1 MCISRFCDWMHNCV
15 VKYVLFFLCSPP
27 PPDLMSSVPSQA
39 DAVRQLIAR
48 LVTQA
53 EELLPKIEDVQ
64 AEKMGDL
71 VDQEM
76 ALTTKAI
83 EDAASKIAVIFC
95 FLKNLGQFSI

>member
-1 MCISRFCDWMHNCV
+1 MSLHFIS
-15 VKYVLFFLCSPP
+15 LA
-27 PPDLMSSVPSQA
+27 DLVSSVPSQA
-39 DAVRQLIAR
+39 DTVRQLIER
-48 LVTQA
+48 LVAQA

-83 EDAASKIAVIFC
+83 EDAASKIAVSMALVGRLFGHLSVSRLIY
-95 FLKNLGQFSI
+95 

>member
-1 MCISRFCDWMHNCV
+1 VSD
-15 VKYVLFFLCSPP
+15 
-27 PPDLMSSVPSQA
+27 VPAQA
-39 DAVRQLIAR
+39 DTVQQLIDR
-48 LVTQA
+48 LVSQA

-83 EDAASKIAVIFC
+83 EDAASKIAVSRTFDWSV
-95 FLKNLGQFSI
+95 GQSVLHRSFPSIC

>member
-1 MCISRFCDWMHNCV
+1 M
-15 VKYVLFFLCSPP
+15 
-27 PPDLMSSVPSQA
+27 PSQA
-39 DAVRQLIAR
+39 DSVRELIAR
-48 LVTQA
+48 LVSQA

-83 EDAASKIAVIFC
+83 EDAASKIAVSSASDLDRNHSDIPSVTQ
-95 FLKNLGQFSI
+95 FLSQCAPSKD

>member
-1 MCISRFCDWMHNCV
+1 
-15 VKYVLFFLCSPP
+15 
-27 PPDLMSSVPSQA
+27 MSTVPSQA

-83 EDAASKIAVIFC
+83 EDAASKIAVIFFFSQKSWSVLLYLIAIARSFSLLF
-95 FLKNLGQFSI
+95 FLSH